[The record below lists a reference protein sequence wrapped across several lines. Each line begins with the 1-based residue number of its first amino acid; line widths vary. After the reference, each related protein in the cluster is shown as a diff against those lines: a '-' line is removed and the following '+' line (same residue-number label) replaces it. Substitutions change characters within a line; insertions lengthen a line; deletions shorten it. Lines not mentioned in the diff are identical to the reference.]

1 MPTTIEAFQD
11 AAALRAAALLK
22 EADPNLA
29 SASDLL
35 FLSALLSAQRK
46 FAASALSPSDT
57 APLLAMIAADFEHWI
72 SRAANRAALVSAL
85 SVPATAQIILSDTPT
100 VAKIVSSPAAL
111 NAIADS
117 SAALSAFLDIAAMTV
132 LADPPAF
139 AQMAGN
145 AF

>member
-1 MPTTIEAFQD
+1 MPTLDDFQD
-11 AAALRAAALLK
+11 AAAARAAALLTDI
-22 EADPNLA
+22 DPTAANLGDLA
-29 SASDLL
+29 LYAAILRARDRFRASDLQNSDISL
-35 FLSALLSAQRK
+35 LLS
-46 FAASALSPSDT
+46 
-57 APLLAMIAADFEHWI
+57 MITSDFENWI
-72 SRAANRAALVSAL
+72 TRAKNRAALVSAL

-100 VAKIVSSPAAL
+100 VAKIVSSQAAL